1 MWSQQFTRFTRL
13 ISPPR
18 GLLLNMFVSNFR
30 SVIVPRNFSIL
41 SNVTVP
47 PILPANTLL
56 QPASVALNF
65 DRGFKVKGKIVVDRI
80 LCKKLLLNCG
90 NFQDDCEGD
99 VKIVILLGE
108 RKDCMLFAKLI
119 LVTSRCRW

>member
-56 QPASVALNF
+56 QSASVALNF
-65 DRGFKVKGKIVVDRI
+65 DRGFKVKGKIVVNRI
-80 LCKKLLLNCG
+80 LCKK
-90 NFQDDCEGD
+90 
-99 VKIVILLGE
+99 
-108 RKDCMLFAKLI
+108 
-119 LVTSRCRW
+119 